1 MTLLADESVA
11 GAIIERLRTD
21 GHTVVAIG
29 ELSPGVADTQVLAEA
44 DRTQAVLLTEDKDF
58 GELVY
63 RQGASHRGV
72 VLVRLAGLS
81 RAVRAALV
89 SEAFKAHGA
98 AICRRIYR
106 HHLKRHPHSS
116 PTTADRRNG
125 GVS

>member
-11 GAIIERLRTD
+11 RAVLEQLRAD
-21 GHTVVAIG
+21 GHTVAAMAEIA
-29 ELSPGVADTQVLAEA
+29 PGAADTQVLAEA

-63 RQGASHRGV
+63 RQGASHQGV

-98 AICRRIYR
+98 EFVGAFTVITSSGIRIR
-106 HHLKRHPHSS
+106 PHAP
-116 PTTADRRNG
+116 PTG
-125 GVS
+125 GTGS